1 MREFPDDVGDHD
13 YTDEVSMLVQGNFW
27 SETAA
32 GTDSGATAT
41 HAAVGTNTHIV
52 TSISGHVDA
61 DSIITIESPASTI
74 LWQSKIDVSVE
85 GFTFNF
91 SGLSVV
97 GAGSGAILGKLSASS
112 ADCQVNISGHTI

>member
-1 MREFPDDVGDHD
+1 
-13 YTDEVSMLVQGNFW
+13 MLVQGNFW

-41 HAAVGTNTHIV
+41 HAANNTNTYVV

-61 DSIITIESPASTI
+61 DAIITIESPASSI

-85 GFTFNF
+85 GFSFNF

-97 GAGSGAILGKLSASS
+97 GAGSGAILGKISASS